1 MRFLIYHCVDCFK
14 CGGNDFFVR
23 IILIVTKKTIYGVFP
38 PYAVF
43 SVKDNDVILYFR
55 IRIVV
60 S

>member
-1 MRFLIYHCVDCFK
+1 MRFLIYNCADCFK

-23 IILIVTKKTIYGVFP
+23 IILIVTKNTVYGVFLS
-38 PYAVF
+38 AVF

-55 IRIVV
+55 IGIVV